1 LIGEIMTTRTSFTS
15 RGDEIAAW
23 LTVPRTSGP
32 HPVVVLVHGGG
43 ATHEMML
50 DQYEK
55 WFSEAGLAV
64 LAFDF
69 RYLGESGGQP
79 RQLISPRRY
88 AQDIDAALA
97 FARSRP
103 ELDPDRVALWGT
115 SFGASHVVAAAGR
128 HPELA
133 AAVVQCPVLNGR
145 AVATRSGLRHLLRF
159 TLPITSDLLRAALGR
174 PRRYVPLVGRPG
186 ELAFV
191 NQPGALEG
199 WASVCPA
206 DYRFDNR
213 VAAAAGLEMLF
224 YNASA
229 RASRVRCPLL
239 VCQSDREDLVDPRI
253 AIRVAAAA
261 PRGVLKRYD
270 ADHFTV
276 YHPPLVEKIVADQI
290 EFLTTHLKA
299 PAIAG
304 SRAQPHG
311 D

>member
-1 LIGEIMTTRTSFTS
+1 MTTRTSFVS
-15 RGDEIAAW
+15 DGDQVAAW
-23 LTVPRTSGP
+23 LTLPGRTGP

-55 WFSEAGLAV
+55 WFSGAGLAV

-69 RYLGESGGQP
+69 RHLGESGGRP

-88 AQDIDAALA
+88 ARDIDAALA
-97 FARSRP
+97 FAAAHS
-103 ELDPDRVALWGT
+103 ELDAGRTALWGT
-115 SFGASHVVAAAGR
+115 SFGASHVVAAAAR

-145 AVATRSGLRHLLRF
+145 AIATRAGLRHLARL
-159 TLPITSDLLRAALGR
+159 TPAITADLLRAATGR

-186 ELAFV
+186 EPAFV
-191 NQPGALEG
+191 NRPGALEG
-199 WASVCPA
+199 WNSVCPPG
-206 DYRFDNR
+206 YRFDNR

-239 VCQSDREDLVDPRI
+239 VCQSDREDLIDPRI
-253 AIRVAAAA
+253 AVKVAAAA
-261 PRGVLKRYD
+261 PRGVLKHYD

-276 YHPPLVEKIVADQI
+276 YHPPLVERIVADQI
-290 EFLTTHLKA
+290 DFLTTHLGVH
-299 PAIAG
+299 P
-304 SRAQPHG
+304 RADATTGQ